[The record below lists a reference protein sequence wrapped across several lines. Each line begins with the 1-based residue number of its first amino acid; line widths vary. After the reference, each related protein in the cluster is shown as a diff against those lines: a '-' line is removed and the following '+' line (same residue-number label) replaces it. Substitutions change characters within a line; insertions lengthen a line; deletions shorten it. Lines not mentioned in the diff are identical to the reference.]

1 MPTTAAYTLA
11 EQLESES
18 VSSEW
23 VRVLDELEEQLA
35 KLRDCGTD
43 DERLLEMPSA
53 PWRPPANI
61 GQLPA
66 ALAPRAMALSAAMEA
81 LAPELRQRRDETAR
95 QLRAVESVPRED
107 RLTSVYLDS
116 VG

>member
-1 MPTTAAYTLA
+1 MA
-11 EQLESES
+11 EQLESTP
-18 VSSEW
+18 VSSDW
-23 VRVLDELEEQLA
+23 VRVLDELEEHLA
-35 KLRDCGTD
+35 RLRDCGND
-43 DERLLEMPSA
+43 DERLLEMRSA
-53 PWRPPANI
+53 LWRPPANI

-66 ALAPRAMALSAAMEA
+66 ALAPRATALNAAMEA
-81 LAPELRQRRDETAR
+81 LVPEIRQRRDETAR

>member
-1 MPTTAAYTLA
+1 MA

-43 DERLLEMPSA
+43 EERLLEMPSA
-53 PWRPPANI
+53 PWQQPVNI
-61 GQLPA
+61 GVLPV
-66 ALAPRAMALSAAMEA
+66 ALAPRAAALMADMEA
-81 LAPELRQRRDETAR
+81 LAPDLRQRRDETAR
-95 QLRAVESVPRED
+95 QLRAVESVPREAQP
-107 RLTSVYLDS
+107 TSVYLDS